1 MTIIAAPNSVRL
13 NRISIL
19 RRIHFGTRPKQET
32 EISSEERKTGIMI
45 KGLLLGGVIAM
56 TFLMMGCFPKSQN
69 LQTENDKDSNEK
81 TPYDYATSEEWENT
95 LSENAALLR

>member
-1 MTIIAAPNSVRL
+1 
-13 NRISIL
+13 
-19 RRIHFGTRPKQET
+19 
-32 EISSEERKTGIMI
+32 MI

-69 LQTENDKDSNEK
+69 LQTENDKDIKKDSNGK

-95 LSENAALLR
+95 ISENAALLR

>member
-1 MTIIAAPNSVRL
+1 
-13 NRISIL
+13 
-19 RRIHFGTRPKQET
+19 
-32 EISSEERKTGIMI
+32 MI

-56 TFLMMGCFPKSQN
+56 TFLMMGWFTKSQN
-69 LQTENDKDSNEK
+69 LQTENDKDSKGK